1 MRTWLENRLEILSTN
16 FWTLPA
22 AMAVAALALSLSLV
36 SIDMRVTIDFGGPV
50 GWLNIGSIEGV
61 RTLLATLVG
70 SLVTVLALVF
80 SITIVALT
88 LAASQLGPRL
98 LRNFMRDRS
107 NQGVIGVFTAT
118 FLYTLVALLS
128 VGRLEARGVVPHITV
143 FGAFVLTTWS
153 VAVLVY
159 FIHHVS
165 ESIQAP
171 NVVLAVSRELEG
183 VITRLFPPN
192 DPEAAPEEPTKPPK
206 DIWSREAG
214 EACSP
219 RSAYVQAINEGKL
232 VSVAKAHDVVLDV
245 ELRPGDFVAAG
256 QALAS
261 AYGDEPLE
269 EDAREAIADA
279 FFLGERRTA
288 TQDVEYV
295 LMQLVEI
302 AVRALSPGIN
312 DPFTAMTC
320 IDRIGSALGLLMSRA
335 ERPRRLADDDGA
347 LRVVLDRTDFD
358 GIMGTGLRQI
368 RQHGSS
374 QAAVLIRMLEV
385 LARLGGTARTDEQRA
400 SIRKH
405 ADAVARAGEA
415 LSEESDRMDI
425 VGRHRAVLAALGDT
439 SEQGVNDTEEGS
451 GT

>member
-1 MRTWLENRLEILSTN
+1 
-16 FWTLPA
+16 
-22 AMAVAALALSLSLV
+22 MALAALLLSLALV
-36 SIDMRVTIDFGGPV
+36 TVDTHITVDFGV
-50 GWLNIGSIEGV
+50 TFRWLNIGSIEGV

-143 FGAFVLTTWS
+143 FGAFILTTLS

-171 NVVLAVSRELEG
+171 NVVVAVSRELESA
-183 VITRLFPPN
+183 IRRLY
-192 DPEAAPEEPTKPPK
+192 PEDVPAADTSEPIEPSRE
-206 DIWSREAG
+206 IWSSEAG
-214 EACSP
+214 QAVSS
-219 RSAYVQAINEGKL
+219 RSAYVQAINEGRLVL
-232 VSVAKAHDVVLDV
+232 VSRELDAVIEVAV
-245 ELRPGDFVAAG
+245 RPGDFVVAE
-256 QALAS
+256 QPLATI
-261 AYGDEPLE
+261 YGEQELDEDTVRE
-269 EDAREAIADA
+269 IREA
-279 FFLGERRTA
+279 FYLGDRRTA
-288 TQDVEYV
+288 TQDIEYV

-320 IDRIGSALGLLMSRA
+320 VDRIGSALRLMASRR
-335 ERPRRLADDDGA
+335 EPPRRLLDDDGVV
-347 LRVVLDRTDFD
+347 RVALDRTDFD
-358 GIMGTGLRQI
+358 GVLDTGFLQI
-368 RQHGSS
+368 RQHAAPH
-374 QAAVLIRMLEV
+374 AAVLVRMLEA
-385 LARLGGTARTDEQRA
+385 LRSIADGTRTETQRA
-400 SIRKH
+400 AVRKH
-405 ADAVARAGEA
+405 ADAVARAGGKLADE
-415 LSEESDRMDI
+415 LDRRD
-425 VGRHRAVLAALGDT
+425 VAGRYHAVLASLGETAPRTGEHTD
-439 SEQGVNDTEEGS
+439 EGS
-451 GT
+451 ST